1 MAQLPEQLAGL
12 LQPGAYPHPVGAVTL
27 VQTHVSWVLLTGEYA
42 YKIKRPVR
50 YPFVDLTSAE
60 RRAFFCGEEVRL
72 NRRFAPDL
80 YLDVCDITERDGL
93 AVIGGTGR
101 VLERCVRM
109 RQFPPDQELDRLL
122 ARDAIGTEPLDAF
135 GRELARIHGHLPVA
149 RTGEP
154 WGRAE
159 GIAKVLTENVEDYV
173 ASVTAANAE
182 LARMGPGADAAPLW
196 SAGHGSLS
204 SMQDA
209 LTARLRALTPLIGA
223 RRDAGRV
230 RECHGDLHSRNVVWL
245 QNRLVAFD
253 CMEFEPAFRWID
265 VAEEIAFLIADLEA
279 HARPAHAHAFLTGYL
294 DASGDFE
301 ACRVLDLYKA
311 HRALVRAKVST
322 LEVKG
327 LVAEGLRN
335 RQAPG
340 SAALEALR
348 RDHAAFVDVA
358 RRALQPRPTALILMS
373 GLSGSGKTWLARQL
387 APALGAI
394 HVRSDVERKRL
405 AGLGELASSHS
416 APGGGLYTPGI
427 TEQTYARLAE
437 VAEQV
442 LPGGYPVI
450 VDATFLRRAQRD
462 TVASRARHLGV
473 PMFVIHC
480 DAPAAVLRERIVAR
494 SRSGRDASEADLAV
508 LDWQLANQERI
519 GSGESLEV
527 ITVDTQDPNA
537 PASVTRQL
545 ESRGLMLRALPQA

>member
-12 LQPGAYPHPVGAVTL
+12 LQPGAYPHPVSAVTL

-60 RRAFFCGEEVRL
+60 RRAFFCAEEVRL

-80 YLDVCDITERDGL
+80 YRDVCDVTERNGL

-109 RQFPPDQELDRLL
+109 RQFPADQELDRLL
-122 ARDAIGTEPLDAF
+122 ARDAIGTESLDAF
-135 GRELARIHGHLPVA
+135 GRELARIHDRLPVP
-149 RTGEP
+149 RPEEP

-159 GIAKVLTENVEDYV
+159 GVAKVLTENVESY
-173 ASVTAANAE
+173 AAIVTEVSTE
-182 LARMGPGADAAPLW
+182 LARRSADADPEPLL
-196 SAGHGSLS
+196 SADPGSLS
-204 SMQDA
+204 SIQRA

-279 HARPAHAHAFLTGYL
+279 HNRPAHAHAFLTGYL

-311 HRALVRAKVST
+311 HRALVRAKVAA

-327 LVAEGLRN
+327 LVAERLRN
-335 RQAPG
+335 PQSAS
-340 SAALEALR
+340 SAALEAMR
-348 RDHAAFVDVA
+348 RDHASFVDVA
-358 RRALQPRPTALILMS
+358 HRALQPRPAALILMS

-394 HVRSDVERKRL
+394 HVRSDVERKRA

-416 APGGGLYTPGI
+416 APGGGLYAPGI
-427 TEQTYARLAE
+427 TEQTYARLAD
-437 VAEQV
+437 VVEQV
-442 LPGGYPVI
+442 LSGGYPVI

-462 TVASRARHLGV
+462 TVTSRAHHLGV
-473 PMFVIHC
+473 PVFVVHC

-494 SRSGRDASEADLAV
+494 ARSGRDASEADLAA
-508 LDWQLANQERI
+508 LDWQLGQHEPI
-519 GSGESLEV
+519 DSGESLDV

-537 PASVTRQL
+537 LASVTRRL
-545 ESRGLMLRALPQA
+545 ESRGFTVRAAPLA

>member
-1 MAQLPEQLAGL
+1 MAQLPEQFAGL
-12 LQPGAYPHPVGAVTL
+12 LQPGAYPHPVSAVTL

-60 RRAFFCGEEVRL
+60 RRAFFCAEEVRL

-80 YLDVCDITERDGL
+80 YLDVCDITERNGL
-93 AVIGGTGR
+93 AAIGGTGR
-101 VLERCVRM
+101 VLERCVHM

-122 ARDAIGTEPLDAF
+122 ARDAIGTESLDAF
-135 GRELARIHGHLPVA
+135 GRELARIHERLPVP
-149 RTGEP
+149 RPDEP

-159 GIAKVLTENVEDYV
+159 GVAKVLTENVESYAAIV
-173 ASVTAANAE
+173 AEVTAE
-182 LARMGPGADAAPLW
+182 QARRSADADPDPLS
-196 SAGHGSLS
+196 SADDSLS
-204 SMQDA
+204 SIEHA
-209 LTARLRALTPLIGA
+209 LTARLRALTPLISA

-279 HARPAHAHAFLTGYL
+279 HDRPAHAHAFLTGYL
-294 DASGDFE
+294 DVSGDFE

-311 HRALVRAKVST
+311 HRALVRAKVAA

-327 LVAEGLRN
+327 LLAEGHRN
-335 RQAPG
+335 PQSAS
-340 SAALEALR
+340 SAALEAMR

-387 APALGAI
+387 APAIGAI
-394 HVRSDVERKRL
+394 HVRSDVERKRA
-405 AGLGELASSHS
+405 AGLGELASSRS
-416 APGGGLYTPGI
+416 ALGRGLYAPGV
-427 TEQTYARLAE
+427 TEQTYARLAD
-437 VAEQV
+437 VVEQV
-442 LPGGYPVI
+442 LSGGYPVI

-462 TVASRARHLGV
+462 TVTSRARHLGV
-473 PMFVIHC
+473 LVFVVHC
-480 DAPAAVLRERIVAR
+480 DAPAAVLKERIAAR
-494 SRSGRDASEADLAV
+494 TRSGRDASEADLAV
-508 LDWQLANQERI
+508 LEWQLGQHEPI
-519 GSGESLEV
+519 GSGESLDV
-527 ITVDTQDPNA
+527 ITVDTRDPNA
-537 PASVTRQL
+537 LASVTRHL
-545 ESRGLMLRALPQA
+545 ESRGLTLRAAPRA